1 MGDPRR
7 DLISVYEAGVRRVRG
22 FDAVRDYLER
32 RAEALPRKI
41 CLVAVG
47 KAASAMARGALEVL
61 GGRIADGLVV
71 TKHGHVE
78 AELAAEPRIEC
89 IESDHPVPDADTL
102 RAGERLLAYLSERTG
117 GDAGFL
123 FLLSGGA
130 SSLVEVLPRGLGLA
144 DLRRLTEALLASG
157 LDIAEMNRVRRALS
171 GVKGGR
177 LAAHLGRRPTLSL
190 LISDVPGD
198 DPGVIGSGLLT
209 PVRERVDP
217 GDYLDVVRE
226 LLGRVELVPV
236 PEQAEFDSI
245 ESHIVACLDDAK
257 AACRDEA
264 LRLGYAD
271 ASVSPT
277 FIAGDVEEVAERLF
291 REIGALADVPVGGT
305 QGGMRGGMRIW
316 GGEPTVKLPAKPGRG
331 GRNQQL
337 ALAVA
342 MRIKGEPGVYF
353 LSVGTD
359 GTDGPTADA
368 GALVDGATLERGEQ
382 RGFDAG
388 DRLRRAD
395 AGTFLEA
402 SGDLVTTGPTG
413 TNVMDLM
420 IGLKV
425 PGAG

>member
-32 RAEALPRKI
+32 RTEALPRKVR
-41 CLVAVG
+41 LVAVG

-209 PVRERVDP
+209 PVRERVEP
-217 GDYLDVVRE
+217 GDYPDVVRE
-226 LLGRVELVPV
+226 LLGCVELVPV

-271 ASVSPT
+271 ASVSPR

-291 REIGALADVPVGGT
+291 REIGALSDVAS
-305 QGGMRGGMRIW
+305 GGMRIW

-342 MRIKGEPGVYF
+342 MKIKGEPDVYF

-368 GALVDGATLERGEQ
+368 GALVDGATVERGEQ

-420 IGLKV
+420 ISLKV
-425 PGAG
+425 PGAS